1 MTYLEEF
8 QEIMTE
14 YDAAVD
20 EVQKNRRG
28 FDGFMGL
35 GHHPGNAACHEI
47 MDKKVAELC
56 GRAAAEGTSAEA
68 AVLTEAV
75 LKKENS
81 WEGPEFAR
89 LMLKAIQRHAL
100 PVIPRLGPEDRKNL
114 EEWYNRIYP
123 RRQRLPAQEDVLK
136 ALKK

>member
-20 EVQKNRRG
+20 EVQKKRRG

-35 GHHPGNAACHEI
+35 GNHPGNAACHEI

-68 AVLTEAV
+68 AALTEAV

-81 WEGPEFAR
+81 WDGPEFAR
-89 LMLKAIQRHAL
+89 LMLKAVQRHAL
-100 PVIPRLGPEDRKNL
+100 PVIPRLAPEDRRSL
-114 EEWYNRIYP
+114 GEWYDKTSP
-123 RRQRLPAQEDVLK
+123 RRQRLPAMEAVYK
-136 ALKK
+136 ALKQ